1 MADETYASTHRFIER
16 GGPYDMGRTVT
27 GEASIKPGWVIYTDS
42 ANLCYAA
49 KNSDSKWSG
58 VMALKAGNDI
68 DTAVSISTKQ
78 QYYKKC
84 GCRLNLISEATSP
97 SVAIVEGDPIILGTE
112 DGKVRRFAYAGDAGD
127 TQDLVGWADEY
138 LTPSVTDD
146 KILGVR
152 LVGGN

>member
-1 MADETYASTHRFIER
+1 MADETYAGTHKYIER

-27 GEASIKPGWVIYTDS
+27 GETLIKPGWVIYTDS

-58 VMALKAGNDI
+58 VAALKGGDDI
-68 DTAVSISTKQ
+68 DTAYGTAEKI

-84 GCRLNLISEATSP
+84 GCRLNLICEATSP
-97 SVAIVEGDPIILGTE
+97 SVAIVEGDPIIIGTE
-112 DGKVRRFAYAGDAGD
+112 DGKVRRFDYAGDAGD
-127 TQDLVGWADEY
+127 TQDLVGWADEA